1 MFDINFIRDQFPIT
15 KQCFSVYGK
24 KEPKNLIYFD
34 HGASTH
40 PSLRVLN
47 KYMNFLEHCYSNVH
61 RGKHFLSMISTEL
74 FDNVYST
81 IFNFIHAEKDEN
93 AVILTSNTTTALDIA
108 ACVMSEFDG
117 ITLVSLM
124 EHHSNDLPHRKRSK
138 VIHFG
143 LNADGTIDMNDLESK
158 LKLNK
163 VKLVAVTGAS
173 NVTGFLPDI
182 YMIAKL
188 AHRYGAKI
196 VVDAAQLLA
205 HKEIDV
211 KPNSDE
217 SHIDFLAAA
226 GHKAYAPFGSAFL
239 FGPRN
244 ILDSAYPYIP
254 GGGTVIYVTEDDVYF
269 DKSPD
274 RHQGGTPN
282 IAGAIA
288 LAESLDFLSDIGMSN
303 IRQHEV
309 ELAEHALNLLH
320 KIPTLQILGDIKPEN
335 RLGVIAFNVGDID
348 NNLVSMILN
357 YESAIATRN
366 GCFCAHP
373 YLHFLLGLKDTTEL
387 RMKLV
392 RGDEVD
398 LPGAVRLSVGI
409 YNTEEEIDELA
420 RMLHIVAERK
430 WQASYE
436 KVIPSLECK
445 DFMISSSREFTKA

>member
-1 MFDINFIRDQFPIT
+1 
-15 KQCFSVYGK
+15 
-24 KEPKNLIYFD
+24 
-34 HGASTH
+34 
-40 PSLRVLN
+40 
-47 KYMNFLEHCYSNVH
+47 
-61 RGKHFLSMISTEL
+61 MISTEL
-74 FDNVYST
+74 FDNVYNT
-81 IFNFIHAEKDEN
+81 IFRFIHAEKDEN
-93 AVILTSNTTTALDIA
+93 AVIITSNTTTALDIA
-108 ACVMSEFDG
+108 ACVMSEYEG

-143 LNADGTIDMNDLESK
+143 LNPDGTIDMNDLESK
-158 LKLNK
+158 LKSNK

-182 YMIAKL
+182 YTIAKL
-188 AHRYGAKI
+188 SHRYGAKI
-196 VVDAAQLLA
+196 LVDAAQLLA

-211 KPNSDE
+211 KPNADE
-217 SHIDFLAAA
+217 AHIDFLAAA
-226 GHKAYAPFGSAFL
+226 GHKAYAPFGSAFI
-239 FGPRN
+239 FGPRS
-244 ILDSAYPYIP
+244 ILDKAAPYIP

-288 LAESLDFLSDIGMSN
+288 LAESLDFLSEIGMTN

-309 ELAEHALNLLH
+309 ELAEHALKLLH
-320 KIPTLQILGDIKPEN
+320 EVPSLKILGDIKPEN

-348 NNLVSMILN
+348 NNLVSMVLN

-409 YNTEEEIDELA
+409 YNTKEEVDELA
-420 RMLHIVAERK
+420 KMLNIISERK

-436 KVIPSLECK
+436 KLVPNAYCK
-445 DFMISSSREFTKA
+445 EASMNLA